1 MEQITDINVLKQY
14 QLGNLLALHRFCT
27 EKKINY
33 SLAYGSL
40 LGAIRHQGIIPWDDD
55 IDVCLL
61 RDEYNRL
68 IQEFPAQ
75 FEGKYSLHSLERQKD
90 YVRPYARLCN
100 DTTLETFQDNV
111 PMPPM
116 GIGIDIFP
124 IDEVPEDEKEWQ
136 KFNKKRRRLV
146 WLYMKKAYVH
156 WDKKQNLLHNLCAA
170 TFNGV
175 MRIVSFRTLAE
186 KISHITQSYHGTGSQ
201 YLFEAC
207 QGLVTQQRIPSSAFA
222 TYEPRPFEGHNL
234 RIITGYD
241 TYLSLT
247 YGNYMQLP
255 PEEKRITHHHSTAY
269 TKDIPS

>member
-1 MEQITDINVLKQY
+1 MEKITDINVLKQY
-14 QLGNLLALHRFCT
+14 QLGNLLALDRFCK
-27 EKKINY
+27 EHGINY

-61 RDEYNRL
+61 REDYEKL
-68 IQEFPAQ
+68 INSFPAQ
-75 FEGKYSLHSLERQKD
+75 YEERYSLHALERQKD
-90 YVRPYARLCN
+90 YVRPYARLCD

-156 WDKKQNLLHNLCAA
+156 WDKKQNLLHNICAA
-170 TFNGV
+170 AFNWL
-175 MRIVSFRTLAE
+175 MQPVSFRFLAAR
-186 KISHITQSYHGTGSQ
+186 ISRHAQLYRSSDST

-207 QGLVTQQRIPSSAFA
+207 QGLVTQQRYPKTVFSS
-222 TYEPRPFEGHNL
+222 YEPHPFEGHQL
-234 RIITGYD
+234 QITSGYD
-241 TYLSLT
+241 DYLTLT
-247 YGNYMQLP
+247 YGEYMQLP
-255 PEEKRITHHHSTAY
+255 PEEKRLAHHHSTAY
-269 TKDIPS
+269 AQDIPS

>member
-33 SLAYGSL
+33 SLVYGSL

-68 IQEFPAQ
+68 IQEFPVQ

-90 YVRPYARLCN
+90 YVRPYARLCD
-100 DTTLETFQDNV
+100 DTTLETFQDNI

-170 TFNGV
+170 TFNLL
-175 MRIVSFRTLAE
+175 IKPVSFRFLAE
-186 KISHITQSYHGTGSQ
+186 RLSRHAQQYRDTDSS

-207 QGLVTQQRIPSSAFA
+207 QGLVTQQRIPKTAFNS
-222 TYEPRPFEGHNL
+222 YEPRPFEGHQL
-234 RIITGYD
+234 QIISGYND
-241 TYLSLT
+241 YLTLT
-247 YGNYMQLP
+247 YGEYMQLP
-255 PEEKRITHHHSTAY
+255 PEDKRQSHHQFTAY
-269 TKDIPS
+269 IKN

>member
-1 MEQITDINVLKQY
+1 VEQITDINVLKQY

-68 IQEFPAQ
+68 IQEFPIQ
-75 FEGKYSLHSLERQKD
+75 LEGKYSLHSLERQKD
-90 YVRPYARLCN
+90 YVRPYARLCD

-146 WLYMKKAYVH
+146 L
-156 WDKKQNLLHNLCAA
+156 
-170 TFNGV
+170 GG
-175 MRIVSFRTLAE
+175 
-186 KISHITQSYHGTGSQ
+186 ISHQHLPDSSVNHDGEP
-201 YLFEAC
+201 LCWAVA
-207 QGLVTQQRIPSSAFA
+207 LADVT
-222 TYEPRPFEGHNL
+222 
-234 RIITGYD
+234 
-241 TYLSLT
+241 
-247 YGNYMQLP
+247 
-255 PEEKRITHHHSTAY
+255 
-269 TKDIPS
+269 